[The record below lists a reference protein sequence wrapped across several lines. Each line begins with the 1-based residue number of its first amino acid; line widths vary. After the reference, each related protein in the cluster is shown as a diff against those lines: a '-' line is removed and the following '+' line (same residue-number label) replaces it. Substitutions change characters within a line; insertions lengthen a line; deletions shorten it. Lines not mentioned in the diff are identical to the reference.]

1 MKTPSLVDL
10 KPWAGLVAGMG
21 GAGLQ
26 HQLVSDSLHF
36 DCRYGH
42 YDLLVGVVALAV
54 ILVGGLVSWS
64 SLRASHSD
72 SRATHRFVAHMS
84 LMAAV
89 LFALMVLWGIMAGTI
104 LPACPP

>member
-1 MKTPSLVDL
+1 MKMPNFAEF

-26 HQLVSDSLHF
+26 HQLVSDSMHF

-42 YDLLVGVVALAV
+42 YDLLVGLGALLLIV
-54 ILVGGLVSWS
+54 IGALVSWS
-64 SLRASHSD
+64 AAR
-72 SRATHRFVAHMS
+72 THREAESTRRFVAHMS
-84 LMAAV
+84 LMAAA

-104 LPACPP
+104 LPPCLP